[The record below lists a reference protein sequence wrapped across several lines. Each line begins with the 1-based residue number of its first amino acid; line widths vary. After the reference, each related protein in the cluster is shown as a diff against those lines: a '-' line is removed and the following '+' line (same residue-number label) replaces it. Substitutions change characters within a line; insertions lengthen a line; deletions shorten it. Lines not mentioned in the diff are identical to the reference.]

1 MLIFIHLFYTAILLL
16 APRFLFRGIVWIKAI
31 PWIISSASLFIIY
44 LFMNPS
50 GLFKYCYCFLGFLL
64 QLVQY
69 IVCVLQEE
77 TKISFIFKPF
87 ERRMIPNLLEKID
100 LSDPNARLDTI
111 YGPAIT
117 IPSKIPGQRPAV
129 VRYGSQAVKIQPQIP
144 IQQQDQSDAYFQ
156 PSTPSVSVTE
166 KLPPA
171 YAPPI
176 YEATINSENIS
187 FNYDKSQYDIKK

>member
-1 MLIFIHLFYTAILLL
+1 
-16 APRFLFRGIVWIKAI
+16 
-31 PWIISSASLFIIY
+31 
-44 LFMNPS
+44 MNPS

-100 LSDPNARLDTI
+100 LSDPNARLDII

-117 IPSKIPGQRPAV
+117 VPSNIPGQRPAV
-129 VRYGSQAVKIQPQIP
+129 VRYGSQAVKIQSQVP
-144 IQQQDQSDAYFQ
+144 IQQQHQSDAYFQ
-156 PSTPSVSVTE
+156 PSTPHVSIYE
-166 KLPPA
+166 AAPA
-171 YAPPI
+171 YALPI
-176 YEATINSENIS
+176 YEATINSEKSS
-187 FNYDKSQYDIKK
+187 FSYDKSQYDIKK